1 MRKACELVGG
11 FLLFQG
17 LIGIAHELIGWF
29 RLMALVRFL
38 PFLDG
43 YELYASIGL
52 TVVGFLVVAV
62 AEESG
67 KPSGKSS
74 SGSASGPLIPG
85 ADRARPE

>member
-29 RLMALVRFL
+29 RLMAMIRFL

-62 AEESG
+62 AED
-67 KPSGKSS
+67 SGKSP
-74 SGSASGPLIPG
+74 SGSPSGPLISD

>member
-1 MRKACELVGG
+1 MVGG

-17 LIGIAHELIGWF
+17 LIGIVHELIGWF
-29 RLMALVRFL
+29 RLMAMIRLL

-43 YELYASIGL
+43 YELCTSIGL
-52 TVVGFLVVAV
+52 AVVGLLVVAV

-67 KPSGKSS
+67 KSPSGS
-74 SGSASGPLIPG
+74 LIPD

>member
-1 MRKACELVGG
+1 MVGG

-43 YELYASIGL
+43 YELYAGIGL
-52 TVVGFLVVAV
+52 AVVGFLVVAV

-67 KPSGKSS
+67 KSS
-74 SGSASGPLIPG
+74 SGSPSGPLISD

>member
-11 FLLFQG
+11 FLLFEG
-17 LIGIAHELIGWF
+17 LVGIVHELIGWF

-52 TVVGFLVVAV
+52 AVVGFIVVAV

-67 KPSGKSS
+67 ERP
-74 SGSASGPLIPG
+74 SGPLISG
-85 ADRARPE
+85 ADRAPRE

>member
-11 FLLFQG
+11 FLLFEG
-17 LIGIAHELIGWF
+17 LVGIVHELIGWF

-52 TVVGFLVVAV
+52 AVVGFLVVAV

-67 KPSGKSS
+67 KSP
-74 SGSASGPLIPG
+74 SGPLIPG
-85 ADRARPE
+85 EDRARRE

>member
-1 MRKACELVGG
+1 MAGG

-17 LIGIAHELIGWF
+17 LVGIVHEFIGWF
-29 RLMALVRFL
+29 RLMAVIRFL
-38 PFLDG
+38 PFLEG

-52 TVVGFLVVAV
+52 AVVGFIVVAV

-67 KPSGKSS
+67 KRL
-74 SGSASGPLIPG
+74 SGPLISG

>member
-1 MRKACELVGG
+1 MVGG

-17 LIGIAHELIGWF
+17 LIGIVHELIGWF
-29 RLMALVRFL
+29 RLMAMIRLL

-43 YELYASIGL
+43 YELYTSIGL
-52 TVVGFLVVAV
+52 AVVGFLVVAV

-67 KPSGKSS
+67 KSP
-74 SGSASGPLIPG
+74 SGPLISD